1 MTRSFEIIL
10 FFLCSALFLIAPLFY
25 MELKQ
30 DQLVEGF
37 IPIRMVNAELKLSVF
52 ILLGSLVS
60 GMIWIKI
67 NLQNKFN
74 SYANPFLV
82 FTGIFIASV
91 CVSTVTAHNIER
103 AWVYSFAWH
112 ILPALLAISLYQL
125 KWTPI
130 KLNIFISALIIG
142 GVASCLIVMDQ
153 HYKWTDWSHKLPR
166 TGYGGLIYNQN
177 FAAEYHAPLL
187 PLSLGLLLFVQSRI
201 IRAFIFATLIFVL
214 LPAISLSLARGA
226 WVGLM
231 GGCAIPG
238 IIFLLIMFFKR
249 LENEIFPKDFFV
261 PGSFLIL
268 ALALPFYLYTS
279 NFWKKDAFSKE
290 YNDQSSTTELK
301 ELKSIFDRN
310 TDASGGVKR
319 RLVLWQDAIG
329 ASLNGDLLWG
339 KGTDHYELHFHE
351 SAKLSDQTTGSTLV
365 RFVHNDFLQILYENG
380 IIGLVGFLGMW
391 GVVLSRGINA
401 SLRSLKKKNRSDLGL
416 LIGLL
421 AGCLT
426 FLIESL
432 FEFPTRSPCALIV
445 GWMCF
450 GLLLARSSKDPN
462 AFNVTI
468 GPKANLVIGSLA
480 IFVMAYGCFLSK
492 NLFFS
497 NIYHFQGRIAG
508 DYGQKDKSL
517 KFHKESISLA
527 PWEHHSRKFESFY
540 LLTHKKHFHEALES
554 INKTIQVHPGCLVA
568 HQNKISVLLNEFKDR
583 NQALQAYREM
593 KKIAPYH
600 PYTKNESMKF
610 AEDVR

>member
-1 MTRSFEIIL
+1 
-10 FFLCSALFLIAPLFY
+10 
-25 MELKQ
+25 
-30 DQLVEGF
+30 
-37 IPIRMVNAELKLSVF
+37 
-52 ILLGSLVS
+52 
-60 GMIWIKI
+60 
-67 NLQNKFN
+67 
-74 SYANPFLV
+74 
-82 FTGIFIASV
+82 
-91 CVSTVTAHNIER
+91 
-103 AWVYSFAWH
+103 
-112 ILPALLAISLYQL
+112 
-125 KWTPI
+125 
-130 KLNIFISALIIG
+130 
-142 GVASCLIVMDQ
+142 MDQ

-421 AGCLT
+421 AGCIHT
-426 FLIESL
+426 
-432 FEFPTRSPCALIV
+432 T
-445 GWMCF
+445 
-450 GLLLARSSKDPN
+450 SSN
-462 AFNVTI
+462 
-468 GPKANLVIGSLA
+468 
-480 IFVMAYGCFLSK
+480 
-492 NLFFS
+492 
-497 NIYHFQGRIAG
+497 
-508 DYGQKDKSL
+508 
-517 KFHKESISLA
+517 
-527 PWEHHSRKFESFY
+527 
-540 LLTHKKHFHEALES
+540 
-554 INKTIQVHPGCLVA
+554 
-568 HQNKISVLLNEFKDR
+568 
-583 NQALQAYREM
+583 
-593 KKIAPYH
+593 
-600 PYTKNESMKF
+600 
-610 AEDVR
+610 